1 MLGGLY
7 IEMAMCPVLGYWL
20 DGSGWTRALLEAGIV
35 TSGRAD
41 SFLKALPRHIMHTRL
56 QNPWSHARDM
66 TSTLMVLMTPVS
78 PLMSS
83 VQNHSHRNHISSTG
97 T

>member
-7 IEMAMCPVLGYWL
+7 IEMAMCQVLGYWL

-41 SFLKALPRHIMHTRL
+41 SFLKA
-56 QNPWSHARDM
+56 SHLTKTHHAHQVTASMEPCSRYDQYIDGVDD
-66 TSTLMVLMTPVS
+66 SCLS
-78 PLMSS
+78 FDE
-83 VQNHSHRNHISSTG
+83 
-97 T
+97 